1 MKDTALVLKTG
12 LHQLLRMRLTL
23 SILITV
29 SLMCVAGLTVAI
41 VFLQISPL
49 VRTGTPDRQALE
61 LYLSLI
67 VFTSCLIGSG
77 VNLNAFAFQNLT
89 REKSRGNIEALL
101 ATPLT
106 IRTIWTGKSLA
117 IFIPGLFLGEI
128 FAIITLL
135 VLNFIYF
142 TPKIGFLIN
151 PWIILNGFVAV
162 PFIYLCLSLLV
173 YLIGL
178 TGNPATGNIIAQ
190 IFLPFYASL
199 MINLA
204 AHNILDAGSWPF
216 TLANFGTAAV
226 IALCIFL
233 LQPGLKKEKI
243 ILSC

>member
-1 MKDTALVLKTG
+1 
-12 LHQLLRMRLTL
+12 
-23 SILITV
+23 
-29 SLMCVAGLTVAI
+29 
-41 VFLQISPL
+41 
-49 VRTGTPDRQALE
+49 
-61 LYLSLI
+61 
-67 VFTSCLIGSG
+67 
-77 VNLNAFAFQNLT
+77 
-89 REKSRGNIEALL
+89 
-101 ATPLT
+101 
-106 IRTIWTGKSLA
+106 
-117 IFIPGLFLGEI
+117 
-128 FAIITLL
+128 
-135 VLNFIYF
+135 
-142 TPKIGFLIN
+142 
-151 PWIILNGFVAV
+151 
-162 PFIYLCLSLLV
+162 V

>member
-1 MKDTALVLKTG
+1 MNDIAIILKTG
-12 LHQLLRMRLTL
+12 LHHLLRMKITL

-29 SLMCVAGLTVAI
+29 SIMCVAGLTVAI
-41 VFLQISPL
+41 VFLQIAPM
-49 VRTGTPDRQALE
+49 VKTGTPDRQVLE

-67 VFTSCLIGSG
+67 VFTSCLIGAG

-106 IRTIWTGKSLA
+106 IRTIWAGKSLA
-117 IFIPGLFLGEI
+117 IFVPGLILGEV
-128 FAIITLL
+128 FAIVTLL
-135 VLNFIYF
+135 VINFLYF
-142 TPKIGFLIN
+142 MPTIGFLIN
-151 PWIILNGFVAV
+151 PWIILSGFIAV
-162 PFIYLCLSLLV
+162 PLIYLCLTLLV

-178 TGNPATGNIIAQ
+178 MGNPATGNIIAQ
-190 IFLPFYASL
+190 IFLPVYASL

-204 AHNILDAGSWPF
+204 AHNILDAGSWSF

-233 LQPGLKKEKI
+233 LQPGLKREKI